1 MALDGVVSSRI
12 LTRDLC
18 GVGVHQATHLKLW
31 PVVALGNST
40 FTAPLQT
47 EISTRK
53 SVNFGIKSS
62 SPRASVISIPELFT
76 YALYCVTAFVL
87 KVIYLAII

>member
-1 MALDGVVSSRI
+1 MAFRN
-12 LTRDLC
+12 T
-18 GVGVHQATHLKLW
+18 
-31 PVVALGNST
+31 T

-62 SPRASVISIPELFT
+62 SPRASVISIPELLT
-76 YALYCVTAFVL
+76 YALYFVIAFVL
-87 KVIYLAII
+87 EVSISCYNIVACIADYKLLVQIGKP